1 MTSTIQSI
9 CRLVLSILLMTYLS
23 LLDLSGQKVTVKIQ
37 FNNPPSTSTTVK
49 PAVLKYNKDFAYSF
63 ALDDGRDDAYTLA
76 FRLLNGG
83 RSEVDNKV
91 YPGLYYTNGC
101 GKRIP
106 FTAGN
111 SWFTLNLIGS
121 DLHFGTSSYLTYAQ
135 AIEMYQAGWEF
146 YNHSYNHE
154 ANSPNIDYSWQLQ
167 QNHASFK
174 ANTGIDFRF
183 CVPPSGDTLYISP
196 AFSLGYQACVTSNYS
211 YPGVGPGTILTQP
224 IPTSKPVF
232 WRNLVNSDD
241 EDLAALKSR
250 FDTWAASTING
261 NQKWMNDFTHR
272 VLYERKNASLEF
284 DAFKGYMEYLESRYG
299 AGGTDN
305 GLFASTA
312 EVFDYLTVR
321 DRVRISTKITGTQ
334 MEITLD
340 YSNVPRNLRYQD
352 VTLILGTINSINNV
366 SILERGTVSYAG
378 KGTYTMVNIDL
389 PDSLFSGIDDSP
401 LITGENKV
409 KIYPNPS
416 SGQVR
421 IEFKDP
427 SGIRDLQLF
436 GMDGRFIS
444 VPFKVSPFGDIT
456 FDLGNTAY
464 PSGVYYVRL
473 LGQDNRAYVSRLLL
487 VK

>member
-1 MTSTIQSI
+1 
-9 CRLVLSILLMTYLS
+9 
-23 LLDLSGQKVTVKIQ
+23 
-37 FNNPPSTSTTVK
+37 
-49 PAVLKYNKDFAYSF
+49 
-63 ALDDGRDDAYTLA
+63 
-76 FRLLNGG
+76 
-83 RSEVDNKV
+83 
-91 YPGLYYTNGC
+91 
-101 GKRIP
+101 
-106 FTAGN
+106 
-111 SWFTLNLIGS
+111 
-121 DLHFGTSSYLTYAQ
+121 
-135 AIEMYQAGWEF
+135 
-146 YNHSYNHE
+146 
-154 ANSPNIDYSWQLQ
+154 
-167 QNHASFK
+167 
-174 ANTGIDFRF
+174 
-183 CVPPSGDTLYISP
+183 
-196 AFSLGYQACVTSNYS
+196 
-211 YPGVGPGTILTQP
+211 
-224 IPTSKPVF
+224 
-232 WRNLVNSDD
+232 
-241 EDLAALKSR
+241 
-250 FDTWAASTING
+250 
-261 NQKWMNDFTHR
+261 
-272 VLYERKNASLEF
+272 
-284 DAFKGYMEYLESRYG
+284 
-299 AGGTDN
+299 
-305 GLFASTA
+305 
-312 EVFDYLTVR
+312 
-321 DRVRISTKITGTQ
+321 

-340 YSNVPRNLRYQD
+340 YSNVPRNLRYLD